1 MRLALNLVES
11 LKEATP
17 ASTTTYMK
25 RSKLEMLSTLL
36 RDYTFEEVVPS
47 NIMDSKITDSG
58 EVEYLV
64 EWMDGTRCSFKY
76 HFFKNFCSQGFE
88 ESWVSELDVSDD
100 LIRDYNDGLEFAS
113 CKKIFDS
120 SKRNELLIQVSVCC
134 CYSQKT
140 V

>member
-1 MRLALNLVES
+1 
-11 LKEATP
+11 
-17 ASTTTYMK
+17 MK

-76 HFFKNFCSQGFE
+76 HFFKIFVLKDS
-88 ESWVSELDVSDD
+88 
-100 LIRDYNDGLEFAS
+100 
-113 CKKIFDS
+113 KKVGSANSMFRMILF
-120 SKRNELLIQVSVCC
+120 V
-134 CYSQKT
+134 T
-140 V
+140 TMMA